1 MHTGL
6 RSLPACVCLVAASLA
21 GCGGFGVSS
30 STNGSTGTL
39 NPGSGGTGASG
50 SGGGSGAGGGTGSG
64 SGNPTTGFGS
74 QGTITGDDAV
84 VAIAS
89 VAGPVVVA
97 VGANQTLSVTFNS
110 NDGLQVTG
118 FAVPGSLGSLPPGWS
133 GPASFTCASVT
144 RGANCVLDLSYAPTA
159 TGSGTVTLNYEFVD
173 NANIPRTGYSISIPY
188 AAITANTVQATAS
201 VTGEVDAVQG
211 GGPRSLAVTFTTDDG
226 NAATGLAVTAD
237 LANLPDGWSTTAA
250 SFTCPIVSLGSGCQ
264 LPLSFAPTAPV
275 HGILTVPYA
284 YTDDA
289 GAARTGAVNIP
300 YATQTSG
307 VVVAMTAPSG
317 QVTAIQK
324 TGGQSVAV
332 TFTTNDGA
340 AAGSL
345 ALTSNLSALPAGW
358 SGPTTGFSC
367 ASVGTG
373 NGCQL
378 HLTYAPTTLGSGT
391 LPLSY
396 SYIDAAGQANEGLLN
411 VAYVAT
417 TDDNVV
423 GTAAPSGPIDAI
435 VGQGGQTV
443 AVTFSTDDGQ
453 PATALQ
459 IISGLAALPAGWSG
473 GGSFA
478 CSGVD
483 AANAC
488 QLTLAYTPAA
498 AAAGVLNL
506 GYRYLNNAGV
516 AKTGTVGIPY
526 VATTDDN
533 VVAAPSPAML
543 AVAKGSSTPVT
554 VTFTTD
560 DGNLASGLSLTTNLA
575 TLPSGWTS
583 PTPSFACASLSTGS
597 SCRLALV
604 YAPTAD
610 GAGTLTLGY
619 AYTNDSGTVKTGST
633 SIAYSATGP

>member
-1 MHTGL
+1 MHTGP
-6 RSLPACVCLVAASLA
+6 RSLLACVCLLAASLA

-30 STNGSTGTL
+30 STSGSTGTL
-39 NPGSGGTGASG
+39 NPGTGGTGGTG
-50 SGGGSGAGGGTGSG
+50 SGGGSAGGSG
-64 SGNPTTGFGS
+64 GGNPNPGFGS
-74 QGTITGDDAV
+74 SGTITGDDEV

-144 RGANCVLDLSYAPTA
+144 RGANCVLDLSFAPTV

-173 NANIPRTGYSISIPY
+173 NANIPRTGYSLSIPF

-201 VTGEVDAVQG
+201 ATGEVDAVQG
-211 GGPRSLAVTFTTDDG
+211 GGPRSIAVTFTTDDG

-237 LANLPDGWSTTAA
+237 LANLPDGWSAA
-250 SFTCPIVSLGSGCQ
+250 AAPFTCPIVSLGSGCQ
-264 LPLSFAPTAPV
+264 LPLTFAPTAPV
-275 HGILTVPYA
+275 HGTLTVPYTF
-284 YTDDA
+284 TDDA
-289 GAARTGAVNIP
+289 GATRSGAINIP
-300 YATQTSG
+300 YATQSSG
-307 VVVAMTAPSG
+307 VVVATAAPSG
-317 QVTAIQK
+317 QVAAIQK
-324 TGGQSVAV
+324 TGGQTVAV
-332 TFTTNDGA
+332 TFTTNDGTP
-340 AAGSL
+340 AGPL
-345 ALTSNLSALPAGW
+345 ALTSNLGALPAGW

-367 ASVGTG
+367 ASVGVG

-396 SYIDAAGQANEGLLN
+396 SYIDAAGQTNEGLLN

-423 GTAAPSGPIDAI
+423 GTAAPSGPIDAV
-435 VGQGGQTV
+435 VGQGGRTV
-443 AVTFSTDDGQ
+443 AVTFTTDDGQ

-459 IISGLAALPAGWSG
+459 IVSGLAPLPAGWSG

-483 AANAC
+483 PASSC
-488 QLTLAYTPAA
+488 QLTLNFTPAA

-506 GYRYLNNAGV
+506 GYRYLNNAGA
-516 AKTGTVGIPY
+516 AKTGTVAIPY
-526 VATTDDN
+526 VATTDDT
-533 VVAAPSPAML
+533 VVASPSPSTL
-543 AVAKGSSTPVT
+543 AVAKGSSTPVA

-575 TLPSGWTS
+575 TLPAGWTS
-583 PTPSFACASLSTGS
+583 ASPSFACASLSTGT
-597 SCRLALV
+597 SCRLTLV
-604 YAPTAD
+604 YAPPAD
-610 GAGTLTLGY
+610 DAGTLNLGY
-619 AYTNDSGTVKTGST
+619 AYSDDSGTAKTGSI